1 MNVFTYISFFE
12 RIKTQQ
18 LVSFT
23 FVTKMNISRIATT
36 FTKYLKTV
44 NVQAVICGYI
54 ELNGNELQKIVANFN
69 KNLP

>member
-54 ELNGNELQKIVANFN
+54 EMNGNELQKIVVNFN

>member
-54 ELNGNELQKIVANFN
+54 EMNGNELQKIVANFN
-69 KNLP
+69 KNL

>member
-54 ELNGNELQKIVANFN
+54 EMNGNELQKIVANFN